1 MLQWAYEHVW
11 TKWKIESHRKEME
24 DMKKKQME
32 ILEPIYNI
40 NEKKNSVD
48 GSTAETKGQKK
59 NQKVDN

>member
-40 NEKKNSVD
+40 NEKKK
-48 GSTAETKGQKK
+48 TQ
-59 NQKVDN
+59 